1 MLSFRERFPWL
12 SLLMMFGSY
21 AMIGNVLSNI
31 NYTSVIFWFILI
43 GRFTIS
49 LLYLHPLT
57 DLSRILKRWFASDT
71 VAFCA
76 FVMLAAFLSI
86 LLNWFKMFLPV
97 MLALSTEGVARLDLQ
112 AGEYTELQAFVL
124 LVITTGL
131 GLGVGFWCGHLL

>member
-1 MLSFRERFPWL
+1 MLSFQGRFPWL

-21 AMIGNVLSNI
+21 AMIGNVLTNI
-31 NYTSVIFWFILI
+31 NYTSVIFWFIVI
-43 GRFTIS
+43 GSFTIS

-57 DLSRILKRWFASDT
+57 DLSRFLKRWFASDA

-97 MLALSTEGVARLDLQ
+97 MLVLSTEGVARLDLQ

-131 GLGVGFWCGHLL
+131 GLGVGFWCGR